1 MRAHEF
7 ITEHALVY
15 RKNPK
20 TGNITMKW
28 RCASGPRKGKV
39 VSSISQC
46 AASPDLA
53 KSARMKS
60 TRKRT
65 RAAQARKARKTK
77 RVDPMVRAAAMLNR
91 ARAKA
96 RKR

>member
-7 ITEHALVY
+7 ISEHSLVY

-20 TGNITMKW
+20 TGSISMKW
-28 RCASGPRKGKV
+28 KCASGPRKGRT

-46 AASPDLA
+46 AASPDIA

-65 RAAQARKARKTK
+65 KASQARRAKKTK
-77 RVDPMVRAAAMLNR
+77 RVDPMVRAAARLNL
-91 ARAKA
+91 ARR
-96 RKR
+96 RK